1 MHKNVAKENENIK
14 VMYKINICG
23 IILLEICLH
32 KDIGWERSRI
42 IMKKRFLACVLASV
56 LCGMSLSGCG
66 NGGTQSQEMAS
77 DKAVQG
83 NAAEE
88 DKSAEGT
95 ETSEDGVVTL
105 RVWSEEASFPV
116 LTKMIESFKEEYAG
130 QAEFDIILEL
140 ASDSNNKDALL
151 NDVHNAADIFSLAD
165 DQLSAVV
172 AGGAVC
178 PVADPER
185 ISEAN
190 LEEAVEASSING
202 TLYAYPMT
210 ADNGFFMYYDKN
222 YFSEADVQTL
232 DGMLAVAEA
241 AGKQITMDWT
251 SGWYLYAFFGNTG
264 LDFGINEDGVTNY
277 CNWNSTEGPIK
288 GTDIAEA
295 MLAVSASPA
304 FKNCTDGDFL
314 AGVRD
319 GSVIAGVSGAWNA
332 MEIRELWGDDYGAV
346 KMPTFTC
353 AGQQIQMSSFTG
365 YKMLAVNA
373 YSEHKDWALKLADWF
388 TNEEN
393 QTLRFVERNQGPSN
407 KNAAASDEVK
417 KVPAIRAVIEQSEF
431 GKVQRVGNNYWSP
444 CIDFGTIMAEGNPE
458 QMDLQEIM
466 DNLVAGIT
474 ASVVQ

>member
-1 MHKNVAKENENIK
+1 
-14 VMYKINICG
+14 
-23 IILLEICLH
+23 
-32 KDIGWERSRI
+32 
-42 IMKKRFLACVLASV
+42 
-56 LCGMSLSGCG
+56 MSLSGCG
-66 NGGTQSQEMAS
+66 NGGTQQ
-77 DKAVQG
+77 QG
-83 NAAEE
+83 MAEE
-88 DKSAEGT
+88 AGAGSVTGEEAGGT
-95 ETSEDGVVTL
+95 ENTEDGIVTL
-105 RVWSEEASFPV
+105 RVWSEEANFPV

-130 QAEFDIILEL
+130 QAEFDIVLEQ
-140 ASDSNNKDALL
+140 ASDSNSKDSLL
-151 NDVHNAADIFSLAD
+151 ADVHNAADIFPLAD
-165 DQLSAVV
+165 DQLPAAV

-178 PVADPER
+178 PVEDPER
-185 ISEAN
+185 IREAN
-190 LEEAVEASSING
+190 LEEAVEASSVNG

-222 YFSEADVQTL
+222 YFTEADVKTM

-241 AGKQITMDWT
+241 AGKQITMDWS

-264 LDFGINEDGVTNY
+264 LDFGINEDGVTNH
-277 CNWNSTEGPIK
+277 CNWNTTEGPVK

-295 MLAVSASPA
+295 MLAISASPA
-304 FKNCTDGDFL
+304 FKNCMDGDFL

-332 MEIRELWGDDYGAV
+332 MDIREAWGDDYGAV
-346 KMPTFTC
+346 KLPTFTC

-365 YKMLAVNA
+365 YKMMAVNA
-373 YSEHKDWALKLADWF
+373 YSEHKEWALKLADWL

-431 GKVQRVGNNYWSP
+431 GRLQRVGNNYWTP
-444 CIDFGTIMAEGNPE
+444 FIEFGSILAEGNPD
-458 QMDLQEIM
+458 QLSLQEIM

-474 ASVVQ
+474 ASTVQ

>member
-1 MHKNVAKENENIK
+1 
-14 VMYKINICG
+14 
-23 IILLEICLH
+23 
-32 KDIGWERSRI
+32 
-42 IMKKRFLACVLASV
+42 MKKRFLSCILAAI
-56 LCGMSLSGCG
+56 LCGMSLSGCSNGGAQTQGTAVNG
-66 NGGTQSQEMAS
+66 NGQENTA
-77 DKAVQG
+77 G
-83 NAAEE
+83 EE
-88 DKSAEGT
+88 TAD
-95 ETSEDGVVTL
+95 DGVVTL
-105 RVWSEEASFPV
+105 RVWAEEANFPV
-116 LTKMIESFKEEYAG
+116 LTKMVESFKEEYAG
-130 QAEFDIILEL
+130 QAEFDIILEQ
-140 ASDSNNKDALL
+140 ASDSVTKDALL
-151 NDVHNAADIFSLAD
+151 NDVHNAADIFPLAD
-165 DQLSAVV
+165 DQMSAVV

-185 ISEAN
+185 IREAN
-190 LEEAVEASSING
+190 LDEAVEASSVNG

-222 YFSEADVQTL
+222 YFTEADVQTL

-264 LDFGINEDGVTNY
+264 LEFGVNEDGVTNY
-277 CNWNSTEGPIK
+277 CNWNSTEGAIK

-295 MLAVSASPA
+295 LLAISASPA
-304 FKNCTDGDFL
+304 FKSCVDSDFL

-332 MEIRELWGDDYGAV
+332 MEVKEAWGEDYGAV
-346 KMPTFTC
+346 KLPTFTC

-365 YKMLAVNA
+365 YKMMAVNA
-373 YSEHKDWALKLADWF
+373 YSAQKEWALKLADWL

-431 GKVQRVGNNYWSP
+431 GRVQRVGNNYWSP
-444 CIDFGTIMAEGNPE
+444 CIEFGEIMAEGNPE
-458 QMDLQEIM
+458 QIDLQEIM